1 MGKYCYKFN
10 LHFLSDISVISSSV
24 FENDTN
30 RFGPQFVLDGV
41 ISRTVKEV
49 FHSELE
55 DYPWLQWHLPRQV
68 NMLGITLTTRSD
80 CCGERLR
87 DVQIRAGK
95 NSIDKN
101 VKGPLNI
108 NEVCGVFSGPGET
121 GRQHTITCNKP
132 IAAEYVTI
140 QILDDRAILALNEI
154 RLETVAHGNDK

>member
-1 MGKYCYKFN
+1 M
-10 LHFLSDISVISSSV
+10 HFLSDISVISSSV

-101 VKGPLNI
+101 VKGPLNFYDFT
-108 NEVCGVFSGPGET
+108 FSLFQQTKNG
-121 GRQHTITCNKP
+121 TCHVEEKRSF
-132 IAAEYVTI
+132 AV
-140 QILDDRAILALNEI
+140 
-154 RLETVAHGNDK
+154 